1 MRVHGD
7 TRTSGGF
14 TCRGRASASR
24 AATKPRTPAV
34 PRPLDRRATHGRRA
48 CPWCGRFKR
57 TAFLFLPSEESGQPS
72 SHRVGLNHDGT
83 VAANNALELGEG
95 ARDLAVAVVGDELGL
110 AWISGPNGARFIQ
123 LAGLSKEGA
132 AEVVPTHVATE
143 GASRPTSTRSTGSD
157 WTVFHGTTVDEA
169 VFKVW
174 MLEPDATGVPISSSR
189 EPSNGS
195 TTAVFPR
202 ATWDGELLAVAWH
215 EDTTGDVMFA
225 LVGLDEDTRSSRPW
239 RSGSKAVSC
248 RTLSGS
254 AIDT

>member
-1 MRVHGD
+1 M
-7 TRTSGGF
+7 
-14 TCRGRASASR
+14 
-24 AATKPRTPAV
+24 
-34 PRPLDRRATHGRRA
+34 
-48 CPWCGRFKR
+48 
-57 TAFLFLPSEESGQPS
+57 
-72 SHRVGLNHDGT
+72 
-83 VAANNALELGEG
+83 AANNALELGEG

-132 AEVVPTHVATE
+132 AEVVPTHVAAE

-215 EDTTGDVMFA
+215 EDSTGDVMFA

-248 RTLSGS
+248 RTFSGS